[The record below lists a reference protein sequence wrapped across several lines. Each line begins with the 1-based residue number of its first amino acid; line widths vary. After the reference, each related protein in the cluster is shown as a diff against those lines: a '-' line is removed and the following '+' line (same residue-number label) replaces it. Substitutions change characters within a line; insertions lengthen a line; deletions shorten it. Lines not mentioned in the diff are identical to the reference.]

1 MSFQGIFSEEKMGS
15 AHRADEEIGL
25 DWIGIDHLPFRLMM
39 RKVENVEA
47 RLDDAD
53 NQFVRDIA

>member
-25 DWIGIDHLPFRLMM
+25 DWIGIDHFSFRLMM

-47 RLDDAD
+47 RLDD
-53 NQFVRDIA
+53 